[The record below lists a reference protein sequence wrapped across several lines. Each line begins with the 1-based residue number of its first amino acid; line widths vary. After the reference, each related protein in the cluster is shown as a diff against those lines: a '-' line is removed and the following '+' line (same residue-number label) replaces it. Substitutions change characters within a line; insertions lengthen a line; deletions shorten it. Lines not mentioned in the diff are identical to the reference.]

1 MDAALVTAV
10 AALLAAPLTF
20 AAAVYGARGSARA
33 QREGGVI
40 NGFNSLTDQ
49 IQEERADLR
58 QQVSDLRIQVN
69 GLGTELTME
78 RLAKATAEAEVARLR
93 LIVAQLGGTP

>member
-1 MDAALVTAV
+1 MDAALVTAM
-10 AALLAAPLTF
+10 AALVAAPLTA

-40 NGFNSLTDQ
+40 TGFSNLTDQ

-58 QQVSDLRIQVN
+58 QQVADLRVQVN
-69 GLGTELTME
+69 SLTSDLTME
-78 RLAKATAEAEVARLR
+78 RLATATAEAEAARLR